1 VQFTLTSKNYRATTG
16 KSLDNRDA
24 QGAALIDAVEAL
36 LRPLM
41 PLFRN
46 YGVTHHDLSQ
56 TLARLFVYDTA
67 EILSEERRPATPAR
81 LALMTGLTRG
91 EVEKHLSER
100 NASTKRRAMKT
111 SALMT
116 PAAVLTAWNTDTRF
130 STPYGVAVDLS
141 LAPDGRH
148 RTFSDLVTA
157 SSPDSDPDAVLD
169 QLLAAGC
176 VEVHEQ
182 EFVRCTNRAYIPAG
196 VSVERISRIGTVLGA
211 LAATL
216 THNLLEESS
225 VGYLERSVQ
234 TDFPVSDDGR
244 RVIRE
249 WLAAD
254 GSRFLETLD
263 AWMTAS
269 RPELEAPDGHR
280 VGVDIFMYDAPIEPA
295 ATAGVKAA
303 ANQ

>member
-1 VQFTLTSKNYRATTG
+1 
-16 KSLDNRDA
+16 LDNRDA
-24 QGAALIDAVEAL
+24 QGSALIDAIEAL

-67 EILSEERRPATPAR
+67 EILTEEGRPTTPSR

-91 EVEKHLSER
+91 EVEKHLNER
-100 NASTKRRAMKT
+100 NAATRRRELKT

-141 LAPDGRH
+141 LSSSGRH
-148 RTFSDLVTA
+148 RTFSELVMA
-157 SSPDSDPDAVLD
+157 SAPESDPDTVLD

-176 VEVHEQ
+176 VEVHQ

-196 VSVERISRIGTVLGA
+196 VSVERISRIGTMLGA
-211 LAATL
+211 LAGTL

-225 VGYLERSVQ
+225 VGYLERAVQ
-234 TDFPVSDDGR
+234 TDFPVSEDGR
-244 RVIRE
+244 RAIRE
-249 WLAAD
+249 WLAID
-254 GSRFLETLD
+254 GTRFLETLD
-263 AWMTAS
+263 AWMTSS
-269 RPELEAPDGHR
+269 RPELEAADGQR
-280 VGVDIFMYDAPIEPA
+280 VGVDIFMYGALDEPSA
-295 ATAGVKAA
+295 VTEARAA
-303 ANQ
+303 ANL

>member
-1 VQFTLTSKNYRATTG
+1 MDT
-16 KSLDNRDA
+16 RDA
-24 QGAALIDAVEAL
+24 QGSALIDAIEAL

-67 EILSEERRPATPAR
+67 EILTEERRPTTPAR

-91 EVEKHLSER
+91 EVEKHLSDR
-100 NASTKRRAMKT
+100 SAATRRRALKT

-130 STPYGVAVDLS
+130 STPYGVAIDLS
-141 LAPDGRH
+141 LNSDGGRH
-148 RTFSDLVTA
+148 RTFGELVTA
-157 SSPDSDPDAVLD
+157 SAPDSDPDAVLD

-182 EFVRCTNRAYIPAG
+182 DFVRCTNRAYIPAG
-196 VSVERISRIGTVLGA
+196 VSVERISQIGTLLGA

-225 VGYLERSVQ
+225 AGYLERAVQ
-234 TDFPVSDDGR
+234 TDFPVSNDGR
-244 RVIRE
+244 RIIRE
-249 WLAAD
+249 WLAVD
-254 GSRFLETLD
+254 GTRFLETLD
-263 AWMTAS
+263 AWMTSS
-269 RPELEAPDGHR
+269 RPELEARDGKR
-280 VGVDIFMYDAPIEPA
+280 IGVDIFMYDAPNEPSVTT
-295 ATAGVKAA
+295 ATKAA
-303 ANQ
+303 ANE

>member
-1 VQFTLTSKNYRATTG
+1 
-16 KSLDNRDA
+16 
-24 QGAALIDAVEAL
+24 
-36 LRPLM
+36 M

-67 EILSEERRPATPAR
+67 EILTDERRPTTPAR

-91 EVEKHLSER
+91 EVEKHLSDR
-100 NASTKRRAMKT
+100 SAATRRRAVKT

-130 STPYGVAVDLS
+130 STPYGVAIDLS
-141 LAPDGRH
+141 LSPDGGRH
-148 RTFSDLVTA
+148 RTFSDLVMA
-157 SSPDSDPDAVLD
+157 SAPDSDPDAVLD

-182 EFVRCTNRAYIPAG
+182 DFVRCTNRAYIPAG
-196 VSVERISRIGTVLGA
+196 VSVERISQLGTLLGA

-225 VGYLERSVQ
+225 AGYLERAVQ

-244 RVIRE
+244 RIIRE
-249 WLAAD
+249 WLAVD
-254 GSRFLETLD
+254 GTRFLETLD
-263 AWMTAS
+263 AWMTSS
-269 RPELEAPDGHR
+269 RPELEARDGKR
-280 VGVDIFMYDAPIEPA
+280 VGVDIFMYDAPNESSVTT
-295 ATAGVKAA
+295 ATKAA
-303 ANQ
+303 ANE

>member
-1 VQFTLTSKNYRATTG
+1 
-16 KSLDNRDA
+16 LDNRDA
-24 QGAALIDAVEAL
+24 QGAALIDAIEAL

-46 YGVTHHDLSQ
+46 FGVTHHDLSQ

-67 EILSEERRPATPAR
+67 EILTEEGRPAAPAR

-91 EVEKHLSER
+91 EVEKHLNER
-100 NASTKRRAMKT
+100 NASTRRRAMKA

-130 STPYGVAVDLS
+130 STPYGVALDLS
-141 LAPDGRH
+141 LAPKNGRH
-148 RTFSDLVTA
+148 RTFSDLVMA

-182 EFVRCTNRAYIPAG
+182 DFVRCTNRAYIPAG

-225 VGYLERSVQ
+225 VGYLERAVQ

-269 RPELEAPDGHR
+269 RPELEASEGHR
-280 VGVDIFMYDAPIEPA
+280 VGVDIFMYDALNEPA
-295 ATAGVKAA
+295 VTTGVKAA

>member
-1 VQFTLTSKNYRATTG
+1 M
-16 KSLDNRDA
+16 DNRDA
-24 QGAALIDAVEAL
+24 QGAALIDAIEAL

-67 EILSEERRPATPAR
+67 EILTEEGRPAASAR

-91 EVEKHLSER
+91 EVEKHLTER

-141 LAPDGRH
+141 LRADGRH
-148 RTFSDLVTA
+148 RTFTDLVMA

-182 EFVRCTNRAYIPAG
+182 VFVRCTNRAYIPAG

-249 WLAAD
+249 WLAVD

-269 RPELEAPDGHR
+269 RPELEAPSGHR
-280 VGVDIFMYDAPIEPA
+280 VGVDIFMYDAATDPPV
-295 ATAGVKAA
+295 TAGVKAA

>member
-1 VQFTLTSKNYRATTG
+1 MQFTLTGNNYRDSTG
-16 KSLDNRDA
+16 KRLDNRDA
-24 QGAALIDAVEAL
+24 QSAALIDAIEAL

-46 YGVTHHDLSQ
+46 YGVNHHDLSQ

-67 EILSEERRPATPAR
+67 EILTEERRPTTPAR

-91 EVEKHLSER
+91 EVEKHLNER
-100 NASTKRRAMKT
+100 NASVTGRALKT
-111 SALMT
+111 AALMT

-141 LAPDGRH
+141 LGPSGRH
-148 RTFSDLVTA
+148 RTFSELVIA
-157 SSPDSDPDAVLD
+157 SAPDSDPDAVLD

-225 VGYLERSVQ
+225 AGYLERAVQ
-234 TDFPVSDDGR
+234 TDFPVSDVGR

-249 WLAAD
+249 WLAVD
-254 GSRFLETLD
+254 GTRFLETLD

-269 RPELEAPDGHR
+269 KPELEAPVGQR
-280 VGVDIFMYDAPIEPA
+280 VGVDIFMYDAPNEPPV
-295 ATAGVKAA
+295 TTGIQAA

>member
-1 VQFTLTSKNYRATTG
+1 M
-16 KSLDNRDA
+16 DNRDA
-24 QGAALIDAVEAL
+24 QGAALIDAIEAL

-67 EILSEERRPATPAR
+67 EILTDERRPTTPAR
-81 LALMTGLTRG
+81 LALMTGLTRA
-91 EVEKHLSER
+91 EVEKHLNER
-100 NASTKRRAMKT
+100 HASMRRREVKT
-111 SALMT
+111 SALLT

-130 STPYGVAVDLS
+130 STPYGVALDLS
-141 LAPDGRH
+141 LSASGRH
-148 RTFSDLVTA
+148 RTFSELVKA
-157 SSPDSDPDAVLD
+157 SAPDSDPDTVLD

-216 THNLLEESS
+216 THNLLEEST
-225 VGYLERSVQ
+225 VGYLERAVQ

-249 WLAAD
+249 WLAVD
-254 GSRFLETLD
+254 GTRFLETLD

-269 RPELEAPDGHR
+269 RPELEAPNGQR
-280 VGVDIFMYDAPIEPA
+280 VGVDIFMYDAPNEPLSA
-295 ATAGVKAA
+295 RGAQAA

>member
-1 VQFTLTSKNYRATTG
+1 M
-16 KSLDNRDA
+16 
-24 QGAALIDAVEAL
+24 IDAIEAL

-67 EILSEERRPATPAR
+67 EILNEEGRPATSAR

-91 EVEKHLSER
+91 EVDKHLGER
-100 NASTKRRAMKT
+100 NASTKRRALKT

-130 STPYGVAVDLS
+130 STPYGVALDLS
-141 LAPDGRH
+141 LTPGGRH
-148 RTFSDLVTA
+148 RTFGELVAAVAPGSDA
-157 SSPDSDPDAVLD
+157 DAVLD

-196 VSVERISRIGTVLGA
+196 VSVERISRVGTVLSA

-216 THNLLEESS
+216 THNLLEETS
-225 VGYLERSVQ
+225 VGYLEREVQ
-234 TDFPVSDDGR
+234 TDFPVSEDGR
-244 RVIRE
+244 RVIRD

-254 GSRFLETLD
+254 GTRFLETLD
-263 AWMTAS
+263 AWLTAS
-269 RPELEAPDGHR
+269 RPELEAPNGQR
-280 VGVDIFMYDAPIEPA
+280 VGVDIFMYDAPNEPSA
-295 ATAGVKAA
+295 VSGAQAV
-303 ANQ
+303 ANS

>member
-1 VQFTLTSKNYRATTG
+1 
-16 KSLDNRDA
+16 LDNRDA
-24 QGAALIDAVEAL
+24 QGAALIDAIEAL

-67 EILSEERRPATPAR
+67 EILTDERRPASPAR

-100 NASTKRRAMKT
+100 HASTKRRALKT

-130 STPYGVAVDLS
+130 STPYGVALDLS
-141 LAPDGRH
+141 LNPDGRH
-148 RTFSDLVTA
+148 RTFGELVVASAPESDA
-157 SSPDSDPDAVLD
+157 DAVLD

-196 VSVERISRIGTVLGA
+196 VSVERISRVGTVLGA

-216 THNLLEESS
+216 THNLLEETS
-225 VGYLERSVQ
+225 VGYLERAVQ
-234 TDFPVSDDGR
+234 TDFPVSEDGR
-244 RVIRE
+244 RVIRD
-249 WLAAD
+249 WLAVD
-254 GSRFLETLD
+254 GTRFLETLD

-269 RPELEAPDGHR
+269 RPELETSNGRR
-280 VGVDIFMYDAPIEPA
+280 VGVDIFMYDAPIEPS
-295 ATAGVKAA
+295 ATAGTQAV
-303 ANQ
+303 ANS

>member
-1 VQFTLTSKNYRATTG
+1 
-16 KSLDNRDA
+16 LDNRDA
-24 QGAALIDAVEAL
+24 QGAALIDAIEAL

-67 EILSEERRPATPAR
+67 EILTEEGRPAASAR

-91 EVEKHLSER
+91 EVEKHLTER

-141 LAPDGRH
+141 LRADGRH
-148 RTFSDLVTA
+148 RTFTDLVMA

-182 EFVRCTNRAYIPAG
+182 VFVRCTNRAYIPAG

-249 WLAAD
+249 WLAVD

-269 RPELEAPDGHR
+269 RPELEAPSGHR
-280 VGVDIFMYDAPIEPA
+280 VGVDIFMYDAATDPPV
-295 ATAGVKAA
+295 TAGVKAA

>member
-1 VQFTLTSKNYRATTG
+1 
-16 KSLDNRDA
+16 LDNRDA
-24 QGAALIDAVEAL
+24 QGAALIDAIEAL

-67 EILSEERRPATPAR
+67 EILTGEGRPTTASR

-91 EVEKHLSER
+91 EVEKHLNER
-100 NASTKRRAMKT
+100 NASTRRRELKT

-141 LAPDGRH
+141 LSPSGRH
-148 RTFSDLVTA
+148 RTFSELVT
-157 SSPDSDPDAVLD
+157 SSAPGSDPDTVLD

-176 VEVHEQ
+176 VEVHDQ
-182 EFVRCTNRAYIPAG
+182 AFVRCTNRAYIPAG

-211 LAATL
+211 LAGTL

-225 VGYLERSVQ
+225 VGYLERAVQ
-234 TDFPVSDDGR
+234 TDFPVSEDGR
-244 RVIRE
+244 RAIRE
-249 WLAAD
+249 WLAID
-254 GSRFLETLD
+254 GARFLETLD
-263 AWMTAS
+263 AWMTSS
-269 RPELEAPDGHR
+269 RPELEALDGQR
-280 VGVDIFMYDAPIEPA
+280 VGVDIFMYDAPNETSI
-295 ATAGVKAA
+295 ATEARAA
-303 ANQ
+303 ANL